1 MPGKLLKI
9 LIPMLA
15 VTMLLVVAC
24 GSEEP
29 APQPATQ
36 PAAQPASQAAA
47 QPASQPASQAA
58 AQPASQPAAQAASG
72 ASAAAQPAAAAQT
85 QVTAPAQTT
94 NAAPAAQP
102 AAAAAEKIKVVSTS
116 NIVGDWVKA
125 VGQDRVDVFS
135 LLPANADPHTFQP
148 GAQDIA
154 RVADSDLVLSVG
166 LSLEAGW
173 LNELVE
179 NAARD
184 PHAIVELGEEVDP
197 IDFVELFEEHHDDHG
212 DEHGDEHH
220 DEHGDEHGH
229 DEMTTLLGKLLI
241 GDGETGAMSIIEL
254 DHGEVEQNAFDMG
267 SRAGRIYATKSSRFA
282 IAVASDANMVHIID
296 GGTYLEPHEGHFD
309 LVNGEAEPVGLD
321 LSGDRPV
328 HLYVGDEWAAIY
340 YDGSGDVVLI
350 NEHELGEEGASY
362 QPVRLNAGPQHGA
375 AVPLAHDLFAITP
388 QHPDY
393 ASNPEQYRLP
403 LTVDIRDLSGNILYS
418 AGDCPSLHGDAGN
431 GHVAVFGC
439 AGGVLAVEADHGHFH
454 HSFIPAPDGEPEDFR
469 LTTVWGASGADHFLA
484 LGSAVGLYL
493 VEPEEDEMVQL
504 IDAVEGNSP
513 IQAAL
518 SRDGEHAVV
527 VMSSGEIRL
536 YDLHDGDIIATN
548 SDALTTPVETGFW
561 GRPHVA
567 MAPGAIFVTDSVG
580 GHVLQLDDHD
590 LEEVDHWD
598 VAGNPTKI
606 AFVGI
611 QGETEGHQEA
621 GHEEEG
627 HDHHEEGHGEAGHEE
642 EGGHD
647 HHHHGEHD
655 PHFWFDP
662 IRVKV
667 AVNSIAAYLSG
678 LDPAGQT
685 YYRDNAAAYSEQLDE
700 LHSWIEGEVAVLPHE
715 QRLIVTNHDAYQYLA
730 QRYDFEVVGAIIPS
744 LTTEVEASAR
754 DLAEL
759 VEAIEHSGT
768 KAVFAEKQ
776 ASDRLARQI
785 ADETGAEL
793 VGTLYTGSLGVEG
806 GEAGTY
812 LEFMR
817 YNVSTIVAALH

>member
-1 MPGKLLKI
+1 MKI
-9 LIPMLA
+9 LVPMMAVVLLLA
-15 VTMLLVVAC
+15 MAC
-24 GSEEP
+24 SSEEP
-29 APQPATQ
+29 AAAPASES
-36 PAAQPASQAAA
+36 AAQTAAQAAA
-47 QPASQPASQAA
+47 QPQAQSA
-58 AQPASQPAAQAASG
+58 AQPAAQAAAG
-72 ASAAAQPAAAAQT
+72 ASS
-85 QVTAPAQTT
+85 APS
-94 NAAPAAQP
+94 AAPAAAGQP
-102 AAAAAEKIKVVSTS
+102 QQGASSQTTVVSPAVQPQMAEEKLQVVTTS
-116 NIVGDWVKA
+116 NIIADWVRA
-125 VGQDRVDVFS
+125 VGQDRVEVFS

-148 GAQDIA
+148 GARDIA
-154 RVADSDLVLSVG
+154 HVADADLVMSVG
-166 LSLEAGW
+166 LLLEAGW
-173 LNELVE
+173 LTELVE

-184 PHAIVELGEEVDP
+184 HESIVELGEEVDP

-212 DEHGDEHH
+212 DEHADEHA
-220 DEHGDEHGH
+220 DEHGH
-229 DEMTTLLGKLLI
+229 EEMTTLLGKLLI

-254 DHGEVEQNAFDMG
+254 DHDHVEQNAFDMG
-267 SRAGRIYATKSSRFA
+267 SRAGRIYATRSGRFA
-282 IAVASDANMVHIID
+282 IAVASDANKVHIID

-309 LVNGEAEPVGLD
+309 LVNGEAELMGLN

-328 HLYVGDEWAAIY
+328 HLAVGDEWAAVY
-340 YDGSGDVVLI
+340 YDGSGEVALI
-350 NEHELGEEGASY
+350 EEHELEHEGADY
-362 QPVRLNAGPQHGA
+362 QPVVFNIGPQHGA
-375 AVPLAHDLFAITP
+375 AVPFEDDLFAITP

-403 LTVDIRDLSGNILYS
+403 TTVDIRDLSGNTLYS

-431 GHVAVFGC
+431 GHMAVFGC
-439 AGGVLAVEADHGHFH
+439 EGGVLAVEADHGHFH
-454 HSFIPAPDGEPEDFR
+454 HSFISAPAGEPGDFR
-469 LTTVWGASGADHFLA
+469 LTTVWGASGSDHFLA

-536 YDLHDGDIIATN
+536 YDLHDRDVIATN
-548 SDALTTPVETGFW
+548 SDVLTTPVETGFW
-561 GRPHVA
+561 ARPHIA
-567 MAPGAIFVTDSVG
+567 MAPGAIFITDSVG

-611 QGETEGHQEA
+611 HGETEGHM
-621 GHEEEG
+621 EEG
-627 HDHHEEGHGEAGHEE
+627 HDEHGHEEGHMEAGQDEHGHM
-642 EGGHD
+642 EGDDHGHG
-647 HHHHGEHD
+647 HGEHD

-662 IRVKV
+662 MRVQR

-678 LDPAGQT
+678 VDPAGQT
-685 YYRDNAAAYSEQLDE
+685 FYRDNAEAYNHELDE
-700 LHSWIEGEVAVLPHE
+700 LHAWIEGEVATLPHE
-715 QRLIVTNHDAYQYLA
+715 QRLIVTNHDAYQYFA
-730 QRYDFEVVGAIIPS
+730 QRYDFEIVGAIIPS
-744 LTTEVEASAR
+744 VSTEIEASAR
-754 DLAEL
+754 ELAEL

-776 ASDRLARQI
+776 QSDRLARQI

-793 VGTLYTGSLGVEG
+793 VGTLYTGSLGEEG

-812 LEFMR
+812 LDFMR
-817 YNVSTIVAALH
+817 YNVSTIVGALQ